1 MMLYKL
7 TLTQARIEQQ
17 HCSQRNKH
25 CSKVHLMLYKRL
37 QNAFIDLQSQR
48 YQGIEIQECLLIC
61 CCLPLD

>member
-25 CSKVHLMLYKRL
+25 CSRVHLTLCKSL
-37 QNAFIDLQSQR
+37 QNAFIGLQSRR
-48 YQGIEIQECLLIC
+48 YTGIELQA
-61 CCLPLD
+61 